1 MGRNPRSVSIPRGF
15 ARYLTAW
22 WPYAE
27 ATGTGRQGRDILG
40 TPGVA
45 WEVKTGGEEK
55 FSPPAAVRQAVK
67 NAAGDLPIVVWF
79 PPGLGDGSCG
89 KSISMLPT
97 DRLMKLLTEAG
108 YTP

>member
-22 WPYAE
+22 WVNAE

-45 WEVKTGGEEK
+45 FEVKTGGEL
-55 FSPPAAVRQAVK
+55 SPAAAVRQASK
-67 NAAGDLPIVVWF
+67 NAGEDLPVVAYF
-79 PPGLGDGSCG
+79 PPGVGERGPW
-89 KSISMLPT
+89 IAMLPG